1 MTKLVKSPGG
11 DSIEV
16 IPDPEFLEVFE
27 ANPYDLRQWNK
38 RRAIFTALWKHGA
51 YVDKAS
57 GRATAMLTNDTRNLG
72 RMASPAA
79 FNGMFASSPTV
90 AACIERDINGKRTYR
105 IQLMRLPELYYNKL
119 LAVSG
124 GANKP
129 KPEPEPEPYADAKPE
144 VFVLEVAPEPAP
156 AFDSMA
162 VAQHLLGL
170 VIDKINEPTPEPVIL
185 EPSPDMKELGRRLAE
200 QTEYGQR
207 MREEARKISVKL
219 SEVTAERDQLGKE
232 LSVMRARFDQAL
244 TAAERLD
251 IDTQLRRLMEGKPS
265 SRGD

>member
-185 EPSPDMKELGRRLAE
+185 EPSPDMQDLGQAVRGHRRTRPA
-200 QTEYGQR
+200 GQG
-207 MREEARKISVKL
+207 
-219 SEVTAERDQLGKE
+219 AERDAGPLRSGAHRRRTARHRHSTPAAHGGQAE
-232 LSVMRARFDQAL
+232 LQGRV
-244 TAAERLD
+244 T
-251 IDTQLRRLMEGKPS
+251 
-265 SRGD
+265 